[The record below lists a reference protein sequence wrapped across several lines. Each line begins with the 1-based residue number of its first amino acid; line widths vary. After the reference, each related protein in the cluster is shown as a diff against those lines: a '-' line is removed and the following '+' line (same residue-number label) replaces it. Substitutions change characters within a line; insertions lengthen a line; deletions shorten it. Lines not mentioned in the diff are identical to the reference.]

1 MLDLASV
8 VSDVRRGMI
17 PAHVYADPEIF
28 AAERDRLFTRSWVFL
43 AHESEIPD
51 PGDYVVRR
59 VLADSFIVAR
69 DEAGVVRVMFNMCLH
84 RGMQVCRAEMGNASH
99 FRCPY
104 HAWTYRNDGRLAG
117 LPFHEEAYGGEDGF
131 ARAGQSL
138 LPAPSMGTHNGLI
151 FISLDPDAPAL
162 SDYLGD
168 FAFYLDFYTRQSPA
182 GVELRGPQRWRIKA
196 NWKIGAENFAG
207 DSYHTPHTHA
217 SVVDIGLFR
226 EPKASKRK
234 EGALYQ
240 AGPGAGTTY
249 KLPPGGGLADQLR
262 YVGQPEP
269 GSQLAAGRR
278 GRDRGPV
285 HLAAP
290 VAAGQRARDRGPVL
304 VRGGR
309 GRTGRLQ
316 AQVVQ
321 GVPDVLRHLR
331 HVRAG
336 RRGELGLDHRHGRRV
351 DGATADP
358 EQPDGTDLRRQAAQ
372 AAAGCLRRTRRG
384 LPGLR

>member
-1 MLDLASV
+1 MTWIQLCIPRVPFIRNVSLQKTTSVGQTMLDLASV

-84 RGMQVCRAEMGNASH
+84 RGMQVCRAELGNASH

-162 SDYLGD
+162 ADYLGD
-168 FAFYLDFYTRQSPA
+168 FAFYLDFYTRQ
-182 GVELRGPQRWRIKA
+182 
-196 NWKIGAENFAG
+196 
-207 DSYHTPHTHA
+207 THA

-249 KLPPGGGLADQLR
+249 KLPP
-262 YVGQPEP
+262 
-269 GSQLAAGRR
+269 AGNEHS
-278 GRDRGPV
+278 GF
-285 HLAAP
+285 
-290 VAAGQRARDRGPVL
+290 
-304 VRGGR
+304 
-309 GRTGRLQ
+309 
-316 AQVVQ
+316 
-321 GVPDVLRHLR
+321 
-331 HVRAG
+331 
-336 RRGELGLDHRHGRRV
+336 
-351 DGATADP
+351 
-358 EQPDGTDLRRQAAQ
+358 
-372 AAAGCLRRTRRG
+372 
-384 LPGLR
+384 